1 MVNQNLAFIVDDH
14 YVIIDGIRPYLTEKF
29 TEIQSFTNGL
39 EVIDALKNTQPDL
52 LILDL
57 NLPGKNGME
66 VLKFMSEHQI
76 TSRIII
82 LTMYNERSLVEKCK
96 ALGAHAYL
104 LKNSSNEDLQN
115 AIESESFTYG
125 IGVRGSND
133 TTEFED
139 KFLETMELTRREI
152 EVIQLLAKDFS
163 SEEIANKLFVS
174 PHTISTHRRNLKR
187 KLKASTSAG
196 IVAIAY
202 ENNLIN

>member
-1 MVNQNLAFIVDDH
+1 
-14 YVIIDGIRPYLTEKF
+14 
-29 TEIQSFTNGL
+29 
-39 EVIDALKNTQPDL
+39 
-52 LILDL
+52 
-57 NLPGKNGME
+57 
-66 VLKFMSEHQI
+66 
-76 TSRIII
+76 
-82 LTMYNERSLVEKCK
+82 MYNERSLVEKCK

-139 KFLETMELTRREI
+139 KFLETMELTPREI

>member
-76 TSRIII
+76 T
-82 LTMYNERSLVEKCK
+82 
-96 ALGAHAYL
+96 
-104 LKNSSNEDLQN
+104 
-115 AIESESFTYG
+115 
-125 IGVRGSND
+125 
-133 TTEFED
+133 
-139 KFLETMELTRREI
+139 
-152 EVIQLLAKDFS
+152 
-163 SEEIANKLFVS
+163 
-174 PHTISTHRRNLKR
+174 
-187 KLKASTSAG
+187 
-196 IVAIAY
+196 
-202 ENNLIN
+202 